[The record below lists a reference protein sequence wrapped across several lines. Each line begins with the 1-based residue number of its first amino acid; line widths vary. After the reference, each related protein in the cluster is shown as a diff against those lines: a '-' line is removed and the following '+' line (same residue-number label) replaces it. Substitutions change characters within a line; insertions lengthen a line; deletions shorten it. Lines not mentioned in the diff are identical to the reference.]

1 MDEEETVPAYRP
13 ICTAD
18 ALYGLDLGLKTKNL
32 LSHFL
37 IRLKLFHVKSGRLR
51 LECWLWQRVKG
62 PNLLLGGLK

>member
-51 LECWLWQRVKG
+51 LEC
-62 PNLLLGGLK
+62 